1 MVKNIQIIQIQSMIM
16 LRLHLVISKTKLLP
30 LVHGHSKTQKLKYLI
45 SNQIHGRR
53 NLPFLTAQ
61 HSEFI
66 FGWHLFVTR
75 FNFKLLSIS
84 HYGVISRKSSV
95 LIIGGRCDGISSA
108 LVAKYAIDEWERV
121 GNLQNSRFGQ
131 RAISYENRIYVIGGS
146 VSGE

>member
-30 LVHGHSKTQKLKYLI
+30 LVHGHPKTQKLKYLI

-121 GNLQNSRFGQ
+121 GNLQNSREYH
-131 RAISYENRIYVIGGS
+131 RAIVNDNRFYVVGGA
-146 VSGE
+146 GTL